1 VTNADI
7 YAALMMRWRDNPIA
21 FAHEALGIER
31 IWSRQADLLR
41 AVAAHRKVAVR
52 SGQKTSKTFS
62 IAIAA
67 IWWALTRPRARVVLM
82 SPSARQIRENLW
94 TDITRI
100 REDTYDRSVRHLDG
114 RPRVPALLPLGGD
127 FHISPETGWTFD
139 NGSKIVGFVS
149 NDPEKL
155 RGLSGPDQFY
165 IPDEASGIPDAIFA
179 SIDGNLAGGGR
190 ILAISNPVHSNGWY
204 RECFEP
210 SNAARVL
217 EDGSEVGWHQIAI
230 SSIEASE
237 VEPPIPGLATK
248 QFIAEKRSEWGTN
261 SRDWHAKILGEFP
274 PETAD
279 GVIPRSIVDKAAARW
294 TTTPQTEDALQIGV
308 DVARFGRDKSA
319 IVWRRGPW
327 ASAPIVLDGC
337 DVVEVADR
345 VVETIDDV
353 RRPNEKARVLIDAVS
368 VGGGVADILRRRPD
382 ICEVVDVQAAGTSPD
397 PACSRMR
404 DAIWMRLK
412 KWLEEDGAI
421 PRDVALIADV
431 TAPMLGYD
439 PQNRY
444 KVEDKRSMGQRLGR
458 STDRADALALA
469 VYDNASGNANDD
481 LIFGGRHKMPRSD
494 W

>member
-1 VTNADI
+1 MTHAEI
-7 YAALMMRWRDNPIA
+7 YAALMERWRDNPVA
-21 FAHEALGIER
+21 FAHEALGIEQ
-31 IWSRQADLLR
+31 IWHRQLDLLR
-41 AVAAHRKVAVR
+41 AVARHRKVAVR

-62 IAIAA
+62 IAILA

-94 TDITRI
+94 TDITRL
-100 REDTYDRSVRHLDG
+100 REDTYDRGTRHPDG
-114 RPRVPALLPLGGD
+114 RLRTPALMPLGGD

-165 IPDEASGIPDAIFA
+165 IPDEASGIPDQIFA

-210 SNAARVL
+210 KNALRV
-217 EDGSEVGWHQIAI
+217 DDSGQEVGWHTMQI

-237 VEPPIPGLATK
+237 VDPPIPGLATK
-248 QFIAEKRSEWGTN
+248 QFIAEKRVEWGEN

-274 PETAD
+274 PDTVD
-279 GVIPRSIVDKAAARW
+279 GVIPRSVVDAATARW
-294 TTTPQTEDALQIGV
+294 TTTPQSEAPLQVGV
-308 DVARFGRDKSA
+308 DVARFGGDKSA
-319 IVWRRGPW
+319 IVWRRGSW

-337 DVVEVADR
+337 DVVDVADR
-345 VVETIDDV
+345 VVELIEDV
-353 RRPNEKARVLIDAVS
+353 RRPRERARVLIDAVS

-382 ICEVVDVQAAGTSPD
+382 LCEVVDVQAAGSSPD
-397 PACSRMR
+397 SKCSRMR
-404 DAIWMRLK
+404 DAVWLHLK

-421 PRDVALIADV
+421 PRDLALVADV

-444 KVEDKRSMGQRLGR
+444 KVEDKRSMARRLGR

-469 VYDNASGNANDD
+469 VFDRRANNYDDVYAEIDR
-481 LIFGGRHKMPRSD
+481 I
-494 W
+494 